1 MSSRLRGTQTRLLCS
16 AILWMKQKTSP
27 FPAAAFR
34 RNVDIYNAQSCFDW
48 LLIVWYG
55 HCRFKLNSNMT
66 DELKYEFRNV
76 GLLLKDIESND
87 SDTSTVAN
95 LYLILFI
102 VSCVIIP
109 FLAAWLIVLIIKSE
123 EWVSHFQIVLDFE
136 EWRVWIMI
144 WLGTFRS
151 WQAKSHCVSS

>member
-1 MSSRLRGTQTRLLCS
+1 
-16 AILWMKQKTSP
+16 
-27 FPAAAFR
+27 
-34 RNVDIYNAQSCFDW
+34 
-48 LLIVWYG
+48 
-55 HCRFKLNSNMT
+55 MT

-123 EWVSHFQIVLDFE
+123 E
-136 EWRVWIMI
+136 
-144 WLGTFRS
+144 
-151 WQAKSHCVSS
+151 